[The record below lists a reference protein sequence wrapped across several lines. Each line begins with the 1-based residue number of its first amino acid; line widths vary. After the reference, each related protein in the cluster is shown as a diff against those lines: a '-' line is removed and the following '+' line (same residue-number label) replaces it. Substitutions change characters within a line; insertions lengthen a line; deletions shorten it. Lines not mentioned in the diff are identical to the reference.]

1 TDMVEYVIES
11 FPEIDPFLIRKWH
24 HAFVTFFD
32 VNHNGVLEWGDY
44 RLLTEIIKAM
54 RGENSDEYKSANIA
68 LKEIWDR
75 LLEETHPNKDG
86 NVSLVNWIAMWQR
99 TLTGEDPYWQKNYLE
114 YMFQLFDASGD
125 QLIDLA
131 EYIEVLSYFNI
142 GRMEAVNCFDK
153 FAKMPDGSQKMAI
166 DYTKFC
172 SLWDEYFHSKDLNAA
187 GYQIDLRMAHLTVK
201 ENH

>member
-1 TDMVEYVIES
+1 
-11 FPEIDPFLIRKWH
+11 
-24 HAFVTFFD
+24 
-32 VNHNGVLEWGDY
+32 
-44 RLLTEIIKAM
+44 
-54 RGENSDEYKSANIA
+54 
-68 LKEIWDR
+68 
-75 LLEETHPNKDG
+75 
-86 NVSLVNWIAMWQR
+86 MWQR

-142 GRMEAVNCFDK
+142 GRMEA
-153 FAKMPDGSQKMAI
+153 MPDGSQKMAI

-187 GYQIDLRMAHLTVK
+187 GNYLLGYP
-201 ENH
+201 